1 MTPSEEDMTDLDRL
15 RLAVPLRDKAP
26 ESMSEASLD
35 LVLDYLA
42 MEEEEKQKAERAKA
56 EDLRPAKRLKPVSKA
71 RFLANARK
79 PDGTA
84 GEQHFAPKNRLGK
97 PGAAGEL
104 MSRPDG
110 TTGPRWT

>member
-1 MTPSEEDMTDLDRL
+1 MTDLDRL

-26 ESMSEASLD
+26 ESMTEASVD

-79 PDGTA
+79 PVET
-84 GEQHFAPKNRLGK
+84 
-97 PGAAGEL
+97 AGEL